1 MNDQVTLL
9 NFREANM
16 ERLFGQG
23 GLRIQTVDSIESDN
37 LRLVLRNFFGKL
49 DADHFISL
57 RSQIG
62 LAYRAARGLLA
73 EPNSWQEFWGDV
85 STRLENEFS
94 VTSQYFGD
102 AETQIIED
110 IKAAI
115 KSISGSAH
123 DSLGTEIVKL
133 SQSSDL
139 LVLLERPEFND
150 YFRGWIE
157 DQDLTNS
164 VELVRDF
171 HSLNKISA
179 TSKTLVIIGA
189 PRTFSEVH
197 LRTLMF
203 GGFSSELVFLTPN
216 WWLGTGDE
224 SIPSKLFRGID
235 AVSIMHFTRGGSA
248 YNGSASEEKPV
259 LGLDT
264 YSDPAQ
270 VDIEEFQQNGDV
282 ECRFLYL
289 TGGLGLPVELD
300 AKLVSTLEVL
310 DDGRFVVNR
319 KNPFSDLAQGEVI
332 LELATSA
339 ESDFLWDKAALE
351 LGEEFTNYITIR
363 QDWLHSLKQKKTELG
378 GWHLKKAL
386 LAAGVSTGHHV
397 LDWLDDPRFTRP
409 RKISDFEALLKY
421 LGIHSTQLSE
431 TLRLTKIVR
440 SKLSA
445 LGQQARDSLA
455 EEVTQ
460 EDWSAVMNG
469 EIRSILLSD
478 FGDAKFELAQFESLG
493 VEVRLVAQ
501 NQVRKVLRGVPR
513 G

>member
-1 MNDQVTLL
+1 VNDQITLL

-16 ERLFGQG
+16 ESLFGQS
-23 GLRIQTVDSIESDN
+23 GLKIQTFDSPESDK
-37 LRLVLRNFFGKL
+37 LRLLLRNFFGKL
-49 DADHFISL
+49 DADQFISL
-57 RSQIG
+57 RSLIG
-62 LAYRAARGLLA
+62 LAYRAARGLVA
-73 EPNSWQEFWGDV
+73 ESNSALEFWGDL
-85 STRLENEFS
+85 SSRLQVEFRA
-94 VTSQYFGD
+94 TIQYFG
-102 AETQIIED
+102 ETEAQYLEEIRD
-110 IKAAI
+110 AI
-115 KSISGSAH
+115 KFLSERAENY
-123 DSLGTEIVKL
+123 LGDQIYEL
-133 SQSSDL
+133 ARSSDL

-150 YFRGWIE
+150 YFRGWLE
-157 DQDLTNS
+157 FEDLTGS

-179 TSKTLVIIGA
+179 TAKTLVIVGA
-189 PRTFSEVH
+189 PRSFSEVH

-203 GGFSSELVFLTPN
+203 GGFSAEIVFLTPN
-216 WWLGTGDE
+216 WWLGEGEE

-235 AVSIMHFTRGGSA
+235 AGANMNFTLSGQS
-248 YNGSASEEKPV
+248 YNRSGATEKPV
-259 LGLDT
+259 PGLDT
-264 YSDPAQ
+264 STDKAQ

-282 ECRFLYL
+282 ECRFLHL
-289 TGGLGLPVELD
+289 VGGLGLPVELD

-310 DDGRFVVNR
+310 EDGRFVVNR
-319 KNPFSDLAQGEVI
+319 KNPFSDLTHGEVI

-339 ESDFLWDKAALE
+339 ESDFLWDKAALD
-351 LGEEFTNYITIR
+351 LGEVFTSYLGIR
-363 QDWLHSLKQKKTELG
+363 QDWFELLDQKRVSLG
-378 GWHLKKAL
+378 GWQLKKEL

-421 LGIHSTQLSE
+421 LGIHTTQFAE
-431 TLRLTKIVR
+431 TLELTRTVR

-445 LGQQARDSLA
+445 LGQQARESLA

-460 EDWSAVMNG
+460 EDWSAVING

-493 VEVRLVAQ
+493 HEVRLVAQ
-501 NQVRKVLRGVPR
+501 NQVRRVLRGIPR